1 MIPHVVIVGGGF
13 GGLYAARALRRAP
26 VRVTVIDRRNYHLF
40 QPLLY
45 QVAAATLSPA
55 DIARPIRQILAKQG
69 NASVLLAEVVGID
82 AEARSVVLADERRIG
97 YDYLIVASGAVDQY
111 FGHDEWAPIAPAL
124 KTIDDAT
131 EIRRRFLLSFEAAE
145 QESDP
150 ELRRALLT
158 FVVIG
163 GGPTGVEMAGSFAE
177 IAHHTLLQ
185 EFRSIDPAAA
195 RIVLVEGGKRLLAA
209 YPEELSARAKRDLE
223 ELGVEVRLGSIVT
236 RIDIGA
242 VYIGEERIPAYD
254 VVWAAGV
261 AASPLGKTIG
271 APVDKMGR
279 VAVEPDLSVPGHR
292 EIFAIGDLAAITH
305 DSADGKPLPG
315 VAQVAMQGGA
325 AVARNIAGELRGE
338 PRRPF
343 HYRDKGNMATIGRAR
358 AVAEIRGMRLTGF
371 VAWLTWLFIHVLFL
385 IGFRNRVVVLLEWAW
400 SYLTWQRGARL
411 ITGGVRPDT
420 VASELTLRRRVGD
433 GTEAGPAQSEPPS
446 TTAAPEPEGGG
457 GWMEGDPAQGA
468 ARTR

>member
-1 MIPHVVIVGGGF
+1 MTPHVVIVGGGF
-13 GGLYAARALRRAP
+13 GGLYAARALRHAP

-55 DIARPIRQILAKQG
+55 DIARPIRQILGKQE
-69 NASVLLAEVVGID
+69 NAHVLLAEVVSVD
-82 AEARSVVLADERRIG
+82 AAAREVVLADEKRIG
-97 YDYLIVASGAVDQY
+97 YDYLVLASGAVDQY

-131 EIRRRFLLSFEAAE
+131 EIRRRFLLAFEAAE
-145 QESDP
+145 QETDP
-150 ELRRALLT
+150 AIRRALLT

-177 IAHHTLLQ
+177 IAHHTLTR

-209 YPEELSARAKRDLE
+209 YHEDLSARAKRDLE
-223 ELGVEVRLGSIVT
+223 ELGVEVRLESIVT
-236 RIDIGA
+236 RIEVGA
-242 VYIGEERIPAYD
+242 VYIGEERISAYD

-271 APVDKMGR
+271 APVDRMGR
-279 VAVEPDLSVPGHR
+279 VAVEPDLSVPGHP
-292 EIFAIGDLAAITH
+292 EMFVIGDLASITH
-305 DSADGKPLPG
+305 DRADGKPLPG

-325 AVARNIAGELRGE
+325 AVAKNIVRTLGRV

-358 AVAEIRGMRLTGF
+358 AIAEIAGLRLSGF
-371 VAWLTWLFIHVLFL
+371 VAWLTWLFVHVLFL
-385 IGFRNRVVVLLEWAW
+385 IGFRNRIVVLLEWAW

-420 VASELTLRRRVGD
+420 VAKELALRRGGEVAEV
-433 GTEAGPAQSEPPS
+433 TSALSEPPAS
-446 TTAAPEPEGGG
+446 TTPAEPDGGG

>member
-1 MIPHVVIVGGGF
+1 MIPHVVIIGGGF
-13 GGLYAARALRRAP
+13 GGLYAARALRRAA

-55 DIARPIRQILAKQG
+55 DIAAPIRQILRRQE
-69 NASVLLAEVVGID
+69 NATVVLAEVVAID
-82 AEARSVVLADERRIG
+82 TAAKCVVLADDRRVG

-131 EIRRRFLLSFEAAE
+131 EIRRRFLLAFEAAE
-145 QESDP
+145 QETDP
-150 ELRRALLT
+150 EVRRALLT

-177 IAHHTLLQ
+177 IAHHTLRR

-209 YPEELSARAKRDLE
+209 YPDELSDRAKRDLE

-242 VYIGEERIPAYD
+242 VFIGDERIPAYD

-271 APVDKMGR
+271 APVDRMGR
-279 VAVEPDLSVPGHR
+279 VSVEPDLSVPGHP
-292 EIFAIGDLAAITH
+292 EIFVIGDLAAITH

-325 AVARNIAGELRGE
+325 AVAKNIVRAMRGE
-338 PRRPF
+338 PRQPF

-358 AVAEIRGMRLTGF
+358 AIAEIRGLKLTGF
-371 VAWLTWLFIHVLFL
+371 VAWLTWLFVHILFL
-385 IGFRNRVVVLLEWAW
+385 IGFRNRLIVLLEWAS

-420 VASELTLRRRVGD
+420 VAKELALRRRAMD
-433 GTEAGPAQSEPPS
+433 EAPGSARSEPAAS
-446 TTAAPEPEGGG
+446 TRAPEPEGGG

-468 ARTR
+468 ARQR